1 MNMHHGF
8 APNVATA
15 PKAACAK
22 RGHAGTR
29 ATLSSA
35 VLCSPGGGSSERVG
49 LTQDKHRSGANIYAE
64 RSEPLDPQH
73 VRIGKGWTE
82 QMIEMADH
90 IGAYRTLLI
99 SEHFGGQQVYIT
111 ADPSRSPFLSL
122 VGQSAAETISEVYRR
137 ERLIIPTAHA
147 ALRSAR
153 RAVVLR
159 RVRTK
164 ELSKAEAARLLGSA
178 RTYVSYLINHTEEG
192 KPPA

>member
-1 MNMHHGF
+1 MRPF
-8 APNVATA
+8 QIIATR
-15 PKAACAK
+15 PKATCAK
-22 RGHAGTR
+22 RGHGGTR
-29 ATLSSA
+29 TTLCSA
-35 VLCSPGGGSSERVG
+35 VLCKPGGDSSECRR
-49 LTQDKHRSGANIYAE
+49 LTQGQHRGGADFYAE
-64 RSEPLDPQH
+64 HSELLDIQY
-73 VRIGKGWTE
+73 VRVGKGWTA

-99 SEHFGGQQVYIT
+99 SEYFGGQQVYIP

-153 RAVVLR
+153 RAVVLG

-178 RTYVSYLINHTEEG
+178 RTYVSYLINHTDEG
-192 KPPA
+192 KPPAHSND